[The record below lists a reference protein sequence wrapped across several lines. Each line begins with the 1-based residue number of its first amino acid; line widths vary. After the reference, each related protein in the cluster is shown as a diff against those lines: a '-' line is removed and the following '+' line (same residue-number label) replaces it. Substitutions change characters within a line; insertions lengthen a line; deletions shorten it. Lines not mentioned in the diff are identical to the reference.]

1 MGQKSHKGGKGG
13 KGGQRG
19 IPTWAKI
26 VILAFLTASTTGVG
40 ASHVAGQLAPA
51 PTRVHV
57 ELRA

>member
-1 MGQKSHKGGKGG
+1 MGQKSHKAHKGRKGG
-13 KGGQRG
+13 KRST
-19 IPTWAKI
+19 PTWVKI
-26 VILAFLTASTTGVG
+26 VILAFLTASATGVG